1 MKKTIFALGFFDGV
15 HIGHAA
21 LLHDCRALAEAHKA
35 AAGVATFGAH
45 PDALVFGKAP
55 SLISSPEDRQ
65 WLLENRFGMDTVL
78 TLPFDEQMMHMPWR
92 EFLDMM
98 RRDYGAVGFV
108 CGEDFRFGFRG
119 QGTAQTLSDY
129 CREAGLPWAVV
140 PEKTLDGERVSS
152 TRIRQVLENGDMA
165 GAARLLGHPYFLR
178 GQVEHGRGLGH
189 KLGFPTANLNWKP
202 WLLRPK
208 AGVYVCR
215 ATVGQDVFPAVTNI
229 GIRPT
234 VQGHQHRAE
243 SWLLGFEGDL
253 YGRELVLEFYD
264 FLREERKF
272 ESLEELRE
280 QIFADARKTKAFFE

>member
-65 WLLENRFGMDTVL
+65 WLLVNRFGMDTVL

-92 EFLDMM
+92 AFLDMM
-98 RRDYGAVGFV
+98 RMDYGGAGFV

-119 QGTAQTLSDY
+119 QGTALTLSDY

-152 TRIRQVLENGDMA
+152 TRIRQKWPALQGFWAIPISSGGRWSMA
-165 GAARLLGHPYFLR
+165 GGWGTSWAFPRQTLPGSLTFCGPRR
-178 GQVEHGRGLGH
+178 GCMCAGPRWGRTCS
-189 KLGFPTANLNWKP
+189 P
-202 WLLRPK
+202 R
-208 AGVYVCR
+208 
-215 ATVGQDVFPAVTNI
+215 
-229 GIRPT
+229 
-234 VQGHQHRAE
+234 
-243 SWLLGFEGDL
+243 
-253 YGRELVLEFYD
+253 
-264 FLREERKF
+264 
-272 ESLEELRE
+272 
-280 QIFADARKTKAFFE
+280 